1 LNKLLQESKE
11 INARAFISS
20 SRSCFERVL
29 INMDNTTKH
38 IIRNNKQLNELY
50 DLFLDY
56 IIDSSQLLDRMDARE
71 REDSQINDDR
81 I

>member
-1 LNKLLQESKE
+1 
-11 INARAFISS
+11 
-20 SRSCFERVL
+20 
-29 INMDNTTKH
+29 MDNTTKH